1 MSRRLSREIAI
12 QTLFFLD
19 FNPTFGVH
27 DALEAVFL
35 EREKISNSV
44 KEYSKFLVDGT
55 KENLTEIDAFLTK
68 LSKQWKLN
76 RMPSVDR
83 NIARLA
89 LFEMKYSKEP
99 LNAGIVI
106 NEAVELAKVFG
117 TEDSSRFIN
126 GILGSAVRSDE
137 MVDHE

>member
-1 MSRRLSREIAI
+1 MSRRLSREIAV

-19 FNPTFGVH
+19 FNPSFGMN
-27 DALEAVFL
+27 DALEAVFS
-35 EREKISNSV
+35 EREKVSNSV
-44 KEYSKFLVDGT
+44 KEYSKFLVNGT
-55 KENLTEIDAFLTK
+55 KENLQDIDDFLTK
-68 LSKQWKLN
+68 LSKQWKLS

-99 LNAGIVI
+99 LTVGIVI
-106 NEAVELAKVFG
+106 NEAVELAKIFG

-126 GILGSAVRSDE
+126 GILGSAAKVEESLKQ
-137 MVDHE
+137 